1 MASSALMQ
9 QKFANLRKRLDQLG
23 YRQPLGVES
32 LPLVEKL
39 FADLIHTTE
48 SLKKSKLAS
57 GGGSDEPQ
65 ALSAQIEPYKSDNAK
80 LVRENNEL
88 HLQHIKQ
95 KEEAEF
101 TIKDLKASLRKL
113 EHENADLKFLNNQYI
128 HKIRVLE
135 KESKDKTDKI
145 LHLQEKNFHAVVQTP
160 GGKKKT
166 IPFRRQRMEI
176 DSTLPPAERPQV
188 PPGSQVE
195 DPFVAD
201 LLQLADKKI
210 EEMTGEVK
218 KYKDLNEIAE
228 GKIKNLRTQVDQRDE
243 EIDRLGRMLDGG
255 RPYDVVAL
263 ETRNRANERMISHLN
278 IQIDYLQQKNREYQ
292 RRLDEAQLV
301 EREARS
307 ETIDLNA
314 KNKALAADLEDVDR
328 MAQSLQLQKDSVMR
342 SADMELSDAKI
353 ELERSRQELQDLDL
367 TVSQLREEKQQY
379 GEDNAALRS
388 RLSSREADYQ
398 RLEELM
404 AKVQED
410 KKRLSQRVNKLTSN
424 ERELVLEIE
433 RLKKKN
439 GLVKK
444 RGKSPNRLDAF
455 IRGLEEERDYYKGE
469 VDTLQKMMQQQRS
482 ASPARGRS
490 PARAKRDTSPG
501 GKSAAHYETIV
512 RVLEDE
518 RDFYKKEYE
527 KARTM
532 SRTASPARSP
542 PTRDRSVAE
551 ETELLRVTR
560 ERNELQALLDKFE
573 RHMAEIQSNVK
584 VLTSERDKLNL
595 MYEQTKEE
603 LQRMRRDVVKSPK
616 SPKVSLA
623 AQAVLRRVENE
634 RDDAIADLRR
644 MTTERDSMRERLKMA
659 TETSLSDRARLEQ
672 KIEDLENAL
681 HNVEVERNELQVNL
695 STQKALT
702 NSSED
707 QCRELNIQLNAALE
721 DGSQHKATATQMRLL
736 AEQTEEALEEH
747 RRRLTR
753 KEGDLKVAEERIL
766 RLEERSTDLQRAN
779 VNQSDQITQLRGTIS
794 ALDGEKDS
802 LQMTVDEKSERI
814 AGLDAEVV
822 VRDRQISD
830 LRINIG
836 ELEAQLDRANE
847 NINQLDREIK
857 SLRRQLDSTTEELSE
872 TTRGREV
879 ALRENRRLQ
888 DDLAAMTR
896 ENQNLNQDLQ
906 DTIDEREELKN
917 QVQDYVMEVKRVEEL
932 LAAKDQELMDLLEQY
947 QNSLLSASHST
958 LTAPTDQEDE
968 RGDLLNQYRVLSREA
983 ERYETQTHQL
993 ESEGSNLRLE
1003 LMSRDSEVRRLR
1015 DKVELMEREIQEH
1028 LHAQQAYE
1036 TQVSSLTR
1044 SVSQLED
1051 NLRVTEDERLSV
1063 QQDLAAVRDLCAKLE
1078 ATKDSLQR
1086 QLTGKTL
1093 DQEQLQA
1100 ALDELKADAD
1110 ALRSQVN
1117 SERGT
1122 VRNLE
1127 GLLSS
1132 NREKEFQ
1139 TQLSAQEKNAE
1150 IQLLKDRLTLNESKL
1165 QSQNREMSTL
1175 RTKNMELDSEVER
1188 LRRQLTSE
1196 RFEK

>member
-1 MASSALMQ
+1 F
-9 QKFANLRKRLDQLG
+9 K
-23 YRQPLGVES
+23 
-32 LPLVEKL
+32 
-39 FADLIHTTE
+39 
-48 SLKKSKLAS
+48 
-57 GGGSDEPQ
+57 
-65 ALSAQIEPYKSDNAK
+65 
-80 LVRENNEL
+80 RENSN
-88 HLQHIKQ
+88 LQQSRVGFHVKV
-95 KEEAEF
+95 
-101 TIKDLKASLRKL
+101 L
-113 EHENADLKFLNNQYI
+113 LKFL
-128 HKIRVLE
+128 
-135 KESKDKTDKI
+135 SKT
-145 LHLQEKNFHAVVQTP
+145 A
-160 GGKKKT
+160 GKFKSV
-166 IPFRRQRMEI
+166 I
-176 DSTLPPAERPQV
+176 DH
-188 PPGSQVE
+188 
-195 DPFVAD
+195 
-201 LLQLADKKI
+201 
-210 EEMTGEVK
+210 
-218 KYKDLNEIAE
+218 
-228 GKIKNLRTQVDQRDE
+228 RDE

-482 ASPARGRS
+482 ASPSRGRS
-490 PARAKRDTSPG
+490 PARAKRDTSPA

-721 DGSQHKATATQMRLL
+721 EGSQHKATATQMRLL

-932 LAAKDQELMDLLEQY
+932 LAAK
-947 QNSLLSASHST
+947 
-958 LTAPTDQEDE
+958 EDE

-1165 QSQNREMSTL
+1165 
-1175 RTKNMELDSEVER
+1175 
-1188 LRRQLTSE
+1188 
-1196 RFEK
+1196 